1 MQAIFFWQCAQC
13 FTYPSPLHIYFPT
26 PSQFYYF
33 PIPQFF
39 YSLLHNFIMFS
50 SPSPLLL
57 FYIFFHSQKNRPHID
72 HTSTLDSTLFQ
83 HSFVNSKTMY
93 NHHYISIVFSPP
105 PPPHLYCFPLPH
117 LYCFPPP
124 PPAPPHFYC
133 FYSSWGWLFLACV
146 WPVSF

>member
-1 MQAIFFWQCAQC
+1 MQAIFFLTLRTMFYLPLSPSYLFPYS
-13 FTYPSPLHIYFPT
+13 FTILLFFNSTI
-26 PSQFYYF
+26 
-33 PIPQFF
+33 F
-39 YSLLHNFIMFS
+39 YSLLHNFVMFS

-117 LYCFPPP
+117 FYCF

-133 FYSSWGWLFLACV
+133 FYSS
-146 WPVSF
+146 